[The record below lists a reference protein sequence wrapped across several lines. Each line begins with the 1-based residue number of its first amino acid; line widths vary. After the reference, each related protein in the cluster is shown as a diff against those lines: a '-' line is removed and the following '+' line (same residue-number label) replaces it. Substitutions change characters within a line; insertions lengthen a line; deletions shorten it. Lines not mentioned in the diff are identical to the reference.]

1 MRHLI
6 RTGLASLFLLAAA
19 TTARAQEITVFAAA
33 SLTDAMTQVAQSYAT
48 ATGDTLQLSFASS
61 STLARQI
68 AAGAPADLYISANQK
83 WMTWL
88 ADQDLIA
95 ANSRHDLLANALVL
109 IAPADSNLAPITIN
123 SQTDLTKLIGDEDRI
138 AVGDPDHVPAGIY
151 ARQALENLG
160 QWDAIEPRLARADN
174 VRAALALVERG
185 EAPLGIVYATDAAI
199 ATDVKIIA
207 TFPENSH
214 PAITYPVAITTGQ
227 ANPAAVKLLAWLLG
241 DDAGTIFA
249 EYGFNRPATSPK
261 TQ

>member
-6 RTGLASLFLLAAA
+6 RNGLVSLSLIA
-19 TTARAQEITVFAAA
+19 TAMAARAEEITVFSAA

-68 AAGAPADLYISANQK
+68 AAGASADLYISANQK

-95 ANSRHDLLANALVL
+95 TNSRHDLLTNALVL
-109 IAPADSNLAPITIN
+109 IAPSDSNLEPITIT
-123 SQTDLTKLIGDEDRI
+123 SRTDLTDLIEDEDRI
-138 AVGDPDHVPAGIY
+138 AVGDPEHVPAGIY
-151 ARQALENLG
+151 AKHALESLG
-160 QWDAIEPRLARADN
+160 QWENLEPRLARADN

-199 ATDVKIIA
+199 ATDVKTIA

-214 PAITYPVAITTGQ
+214 PAITYPVAITAGQ
-227 ANPAAVKLLAWLLG
+227 TRPATAKLLAWLLG

-249 EYGFNRPATSPK
+249 EYGFKRPATSPK